1 MEEKQYMI
9 EELLEEINRK
19 TAEYS
24 GAAAFFTGDGID
36 AYGDIIKSTMP
47 EGSYLFADE
56 DLRYQHAESVARIAL
71 RKADRGEILSYNE
84 LMPEYMRLAE
94 AEQRLRAG
102 TLSDR
107 ISKPVK
113 I

>member
-1 MEEKQYMI
+1 M
-9 EELLEEINRK
+9 RK
-19 TAEYS
+19 AEVCGACS
-24 GAAAFFTGDGID
+24 GALMVLGSL
-36 AYGDIIKSTMP
+36 YGQYD
-47 EGSYLFADE
+47 LADE
-56 DLRYQHAESVARIAL
+56 DLRYQHAESVAVIAH
-71 RKADRGEILSYNE
+71 RKADAGETLTYDE

-107 ISKPVK
+107 IRKPVK

>member
-1 MEEKQYMI
+1 MI
-9 EELLEEINRK
+9 EELLEK
-19 TAEYS
+19 LMPKMAEHA
-24 GAAAFFTGDGID
+24 GTVAFFTGDGID
-36 AYGDIIKSTMP
+36 AYGSIIEGTLP
-47 EGSYLFADE
+47 EGSYVFADE
-56 DLRYQHAESVARIAL
+56 ELRYQHAESVAKIAL
-71 RKADRGEILSYNE
+71 RKARAGDTLTYDE

-107 ISKPVK
+107 IRKPVQ

>member
-1 MEEKQYMI
+1 MRED
-9 EELLEEINRK
+9 LLEELRQK
-19 TAEYS
+19 LAEHS

-36 AYGDIIKSTMP
+36 AYSDIIESTMP
-47 EGSYLFADE
+47 EGSFIFADE
-56 DLRYQHAESVARIAL
+56 DLRYQHAESVAVIAH
-71 RKADRGEILSYNE
+71 RKADAGETLTYDE

-107 ISKPVK
+107 IRKPVK

>member
-9 EELLEEINRK
+9 QDLLEELKRK
-19 TAEYS
+19 LAEHS
-24 GAAAFFTGDGID
+24 GAVVFFTGDGID
-36 AYGDIIKSTMP
+36 AYRDIIEGTMP
-47 EGSYLFADE
+47 ENSFVFADE
-56 DLRYQHAESVARIAL
+56 DIRYQDAESVAKIAL
-71 RKADRGEILSYNE
+71 GKAGAGETLSYDE

-107 ISKPVK
+107 IKRPKV
-113 I
+113 